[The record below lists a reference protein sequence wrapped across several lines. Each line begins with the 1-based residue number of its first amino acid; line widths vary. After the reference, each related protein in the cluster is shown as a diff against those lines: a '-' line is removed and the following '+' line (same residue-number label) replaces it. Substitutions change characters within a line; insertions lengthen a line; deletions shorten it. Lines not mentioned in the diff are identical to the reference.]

1 MKGGTLGNVPSTPPS
16 REAGRAGRSRCL
28 STREKNTSDHLINR
42 GNLASVLSNRAEFR
56 DRRRGGQSPS
66 LHERACFLNPKRQG
80 VCAEEGRMKAERAR
94 FPTEREEERGLNR
107 AALTRWGK
115 ASVPS
120 RRILRAPSYHPKK
133 DTFTF
138 PFLLENHNFFRY

>member
-1 MKGGTLGNVPSTPPS
+1 MFEL
-16 REAGRAGRSRCL
+16 
-28 STREKNTSDHLINR
+28 
-42 GNLASVLSNRAEFR
+42 
-56 DRRRGGQSPS
+56 RGGVKNLRGAKPIPNKKMGNSPP
-66 LHERACFLNPKRQG
+66 LYERACFLNTKRRG

-120 RRILRAPSYHPKK
+120 RRILRAPSYHEKK
-133 DTFTF
+133 MLSQSIVYLVYLTSLITYDRLYSSFKTKT
-138 PFLLENHNFFRY
+138 ENENIISNKIFNLSIKFYLKWRES